1 MILLPRLMNP
11 SIEVVHVGDKRP
23 HRVEARGEAK
33 ARIACRDYIQTAA
46 QRAGLYD
53 LDWKTLA
60 NHPEPKAA
68 GVTADA
74 LQALHV
80 GALNAFIDVL
90 VNTYWPKFDTAIAE
104 ATVIAETAK
113 READSDA
120 GWQELNRIITEEV
133 ERVVHE
139 RAHAL
144 MP

>member
-1 MILLPRLMNP
+1 M
-11 SIEVVHVGDKRP
+11 SATS
-23 HRVEARGEAK
+23 AR
-33 ARIACRDYIQTAA
+33 TVSS
-46 QRAGLYD
+46 
-53 LDWKTLA
+53 
-60 NHPEPKAA
+60 HPEPTAA